1 MKFMTMSV
9 YPVAKAAEVAAASD
23 KVWAGRSQEGQ
34 PPSAYVLM
42 TVPFPVPPNSL
53 VVVTIGESES
63 AEEMAAR
70 VYPLMVAGAT
80 VDIIPVLEVPLGA
93 GAEFENRGCIFDRE
107 RRFEL

>member
-1 MKFMTMSV
+1 MKFMTFSI
-9 YPVAKAAEVAAASD
+9 YPVAMAAEVGKASD

-80 VDIIPVLEVPLGA
+80 VNIIPLLEVPLGA
-93 GAEFENRGCIFDRE
+93 GAEAEKKYRD
-107 RRFEL
+107 

>member
-9 YPVAKAAEVAAASD
+9 YPVAKAAEVGKASD

-34 PPSAYVLM
+34 PRSAYVLM

-53 VVVTIGESES
+53 VVTIGEPES

>member
-1 MKFMTMSV
+1 MKYMTLSI
-9 YPVAKAAEVAAASD
+9 YPVAVAAEVGKASD
-23 KVWAGRSQEGQ
+23 KVWAGPSREGM

-53 VVVTIGESES
+53 VAFTIGESES

-80 VDIIPVLEVPLGA
+80 VHVIPVLEVPLGH
-93 GAEFENRGCIFDRE
+93 GAEAEKKYKG
-107 RRFEL
+107 

>member
-1 MKFMTMSV
+1 MKFLTMSI

-53 VVVTIGESES
+53 VGITIGESES

-70 VYPLMVAGAT
+70 VYPLMLAGAT

-93 GAEFENRGCIFDRE
+93 GAQAEKKYRG
-107 RRFEL
+107 